1 MKVFI
6 SQPMSSRTDEEI
18 FEMRD
23 EIKRIV
29 MSPILKNRFGYDESE
44 VEFLSTYDDEFNTNL
59 TEEDFKERHK
69 SIFLLGHALQL
80 LSETDLVIFAPD
92 FKTSR
97 GCTIEKKIC
106 DLYHIPFYI
115 MPNKKE

>member
-59 TEEDFKERHK
+59 TEEE
-69 SIFLLGHALQL
+69 L
-80 LSETDLVIFAPD
+80 
-92 FKTSR
+92 
-97 GCTIEKKIC
+97 C
-106 DLYHIPFYI
+106 DLMCGKPEEDEEEEDEIHHII
-115 MPNKKE
+115 RI